1 MKDLIDRIARTPG
14 LTIGCVTILVWV
26 LVGFALAD
34 PELSPRAPLGG
45 AKALFVV
52 IGILMTLLTLYRLN
66 LFRSRD

>member
-1 MKDLIDRIARTPG
+1 MRHLIDRIAQTPG
-14 LTIGCVTILVWV
+14 LTVGCVTILVWV

-52 IGILMTLLTLYRLN
+52 LGVVMTLLTLYRL
-66 LFRSRD
+66 RVRRKRD